1 MKKVL
6 IVDDDPDDRQLIKD
20 ALEECRISVV
30 AVELS
35 DGSDVINYLNTCPTH
50 KLPDLVLLD
59 LNMPIMNGFD
69 TLNEIRLNKK
79 FSEIPVYVF
88 TTSSTLEDKQ
98 HAISLG
104 AIDFIT
110 KPSHY
115 SGWIKSL
122 CPLVDKREIA

>member
-20 ALEECRISVV
+20 ALEECTTSVA
-30 AVELS
+30 AVELP
-35 DGSDVINYLNTCPTH
+35 DGSDVMNYLNGCPPH

-69 TLNEIRLNKK
+69 ALKEIRLNKK
-79 FSEIPVYVF
+79 FSEIPVYIF
-88 TTSSTLEDKQ
+88 TTSTTLEDKQ
-98 HAISLG
+98 HAMKLG
-104 AIDFIT
+104 ATDFIT
-110 KPSHY
+110 KPHHY

-122 CPLVDKREIA
+122 CPLVDKREVA